1 MMLKSCLLFLPYQLR
16 CVRKLFLVA
25 LTNEVDLSLLKR
37 NGFNIEELRLC
48 VFTGNKDDRGCVDG
62 ETNAVLKQQIANNI
76 FFTSNGSDVDVL
88 FTGIG
93 KINATYALTRYICE
107 IGKPDVIYNIGTAG
121 CCHDDIDVGDLVLCD
136 KFIQLDMNATPQNPN
151 EIGFTPYDDIG
162 FIIDNGVVSEENYHF
177 IKDIKNGNYICAT
190 MDTFN
195 VADINYDVYDMEAYA
210 LAKVALRFGIDFV
223 CVKYITDNILNN
235 KKKKTDED
243 WKNALEDGRKKLTN
257 LIIGCL

>member
-1 MMLKSCLLFLPYQLR
+1 M
-16 CVRKLFLVA
+16 RKLFVVA
-25 LTNEVDLSLLKR
+25 LTSEIDLFVLK
-37 NGFNIEELRLC
+37 NHGFNVDSIEKC
-48 VFTGNKDDRGCVDG
+48 CFTGKKEDRGNVGDVIKGKLNC
-62 ETNAVLKQQIANNI
+62 IANNI
-76 FFTSNGSDVDVL
+76 FYIRSGDVDIL

-93 KINATYALTRYICE
+93 KVNSTYALTRYLCE

-121 CCHDDIDVGDLVLCD
+121 CCNNDIVVGDLVVCN
-136 KFIQLDMNATPQNPN
+136 KFIQLDMNATPQNVD

-162 FIIDNGVVSEENYHF
+162 FIIDNGVISEKNNHL

-195 VADINYDVYDMEAYA
+195 IADTKYDVYDMEAYA
-210 LAKVALRFGIDFV
+210 LAKVALRFGIDFL

-235 KKKKTDED
+235 QQKKTDED

-257 LIIGCL
+257 LIIRSL

>member
-1 MMLKSCLLFLPYQLR
+1 M
-16 CVRKLFLVA
+16 RKLFVVA
-25 LTNEVDLSLLKR
+25 LTSEIDLFVLK
-37 NGFNIEELRLC
+37 NHGFNVDSIEKC
-48 VFTGNKDDRGCVDG
+48 CFTGKKENRGNVGDVIKGKLNC
-62 ETNAVLKQQIANNI
+62 IANNI
-76 FFTSNGSDVDVL
+76 FYIRSGDVDIL

-93 KINATYALTRYICE
+93 KVNSTYALTRYLCE

-121 CCHDDIDVGDLVLCD
+121 CCNNSIAVGDLVVCN
-136 KFIQLDMNATPQNPN
+136 KFIQLDMNATPQNVD

-162 FIIDNGVVSEENYHF
+162 FIIDNGVISEKNNHL

-195 VADINYDVYDMEAYA
+195 IADTKYDVYDMEAYA
-210 LAKVALRFGIDFV
+210 LAKVALRFGIDFL

-235 KKKKTDED
+235 QQKKTDED

-257 LIIGCL
+257 LIIRSL

>member
-1 MMLKSCLLFLPYQLR
+1 MS
-16 CVRKLFLVA
+16 KLFVVA
-25 LTNEVDLSLLKR
+25 LVGEIDLFSLKHH
-37 NGFNIEELRLC
+37 GFNIDSIQEC
-48 VFTGNKDDRGCVDG
+48 CFTGKKEDRGDVDD
-62 ETNAVLKQQIANNI
+62 AVENKLNYIANGI
-76 FFTSNGSDVDVL
+76 FYIGSGDVDIL

-93 KINATYALTRYICE
+93 KVNATYALTRYLCE

-121 CCHDDIDVGDLVLCD
+121 CCNNDIAVGDLVLCD
-136 KFIQLDMNATPQNPN
+136 KFIQLDMNATPQNVN

-162 FIIDNGVVSEENYHF
+162 FIIDNGVVNKKANHC
-177 IKDIKNGNYICAT
+177 IKDVKNGDYICAT

-195 VADINYDVYDMEAYA
+195 ITNTNYDVYDMEAYA
-210 LAKVALRFGIDFV
+210 LVKVALRFGVDFV

-235 KKKKTDED
+235 KKKKNDED

>member
-1 MMLKSCLLFLPYQLR
+1 M
-16 CVRKLFLVA
+16 RKLFVVA
-25 LTNEVDLSLLKR
+25 LTGEIDLFVLK
-37 NGFNIEELRLC
+37 NHGFNVDDVERC
-48 VFTGNKDDRGCVDG
+48 CFTGKKENRGNVSDVVKGKLNC
-62 ETNAVLKQQIANNI
+62 IANNI
-76 FFTSNGSDVDVL
+76 FYIRSGNVDVL

-93 KINATYALTRYICE
+93 KINATYALTRYLCE

-121 CCHDDIDVGDLVLCD
+121 CCNDDIAVGELILCN
-136 KFIQLDMNATPQNPN
+136 KFIQLDMNATPQNVD
-151 EIGFTPYDDIG
+151 EIGFTPYDDFG
-162 FIIDNGVVSEENYHF
+162 FIIDNGVVSENTYHLM
-177 IKDIKNGNYICAT
+177 KYVKNGNYICAT

-195 VADINYDVYDMEAYA
+195 IADTKYDVYDMEAYA